1 MISLVKIHSYAYN
14 RSTNCENNER
24 WYEYHLARMVG
35 RIIEVES
42 WRLPFHSTLRYRLH
56 ADAVISSLVGFSR
69 KKGSC
74 GEVCLVS
81 RDKIPQLCVSRN
93 PNENVASVKRES
105 RFRVSEGGEDPL
117 TRSISIQPLSST
129 IVSLR
134 RDRRA
139 KICPTPGRST
149 NRIRSECPHPSI
161 VISST
166 ARIIRSVR
174 LNKTIVR
181 ATTARN
187 SSIPISYLPLL
198 RSVQQ
203 KRFSTTAVFYR
214 TR

>member
-1 MISLVKIHSYAYN
+1 M
-14 RSTNCENNER
+14 
-24 WYEYHLARMVG
+24 
-35 RIIEVES
+35 
-42 WRLPFHSTLRYRLH
+42 
-56 ADAVISSLVGFSR
+56 
-69 KKGSC
+69 
-74 GEVCLVS
+74 CLVS

-105 RFRVSEGGEDPL
+105 RFRVSEDPL

-134 RDRRA
+134 KDRRA
-139 KICPTPGRST
+139 EICPTPGRST

-198 RSVQQ
+198 HSVQQ

>member
-1 MISLVKIHSYAYN
+1 M
-14 RSTNCENNER
+14 
-24 WYEYHLARMVG
+24 
-35 RIIEVES
+35 
-42 WRLPFHSTLRYRLH
+42 
-56 ADAVISSLVGFSR
+56 
-69 KKGSC
+69 
-74 GEVCLVS
+74 CLVS

-105 RFRVSEGGEDPL
+105 RFRVSEDPL

-134 RDRRA
+134 KDRRA

>member
-1 MISLVKIHSYAYN
+1 M
-14 RSTNCENNER
+14 
-24 WYEYHLARMVG
+24 
-35 RIIEVES
+35 
-42 WRLPFHSTLRYRLH
+42 
-56 ADAVISSLVGFSR
+56 
-69 KKGSC
+69 
-74 GEVCLVS
+74 CLVS

-105 RFRVSEGGEDPL
+105 RFRVSEDPL
-117 TRSISIQPLSST
+117 TRSISIQPLSSI

-134 RDRRA
+134 KDRRA
-139 KICPTPGRST
+139 EICPTPGRST

-203 KRFSTTAVFYR
+203 KRFSITAVFYR

>member
-1 MISLVKIHSYAYN
+1 M
-14 RSTNCENNER
+14 
-24 WYEYHLARMVG
+24 
-35 RIIEVES
+35 
-42 WRLPFHSTLRYRLH
+42 
-56 ADAVISSLVGFSR
+56 
-69 KKGSC
+69 
-74 GEVCLVS
+74 CLVS

-105 RFRVSEGGEDPL
+105 RFRVSEDPL
-117 TRSISIQPLSST
+117 TRSISIQPLSSI

-134 RDRRA
+134 KDRRA
-139 KICPTPGRST
+139 EICPTPGRST

>member
-1 MISLVKIHSYAYN
+1 M
-14 RSTNCENNER
+14 
-24 WYEYHLARMVG
+24 
-35 RIIEVES
+35 
-42 WRLPFHSTLRYRLH
+42 
-56 ADAVISSLVGFSR
+56 
-69 KKGSC
+69 
-74 GEVCLVS
+74 CLVS

-105 RFRVSEGGEDPL
+105 RFRVSEDPL

-134 RDRRA
+134 KDRRA
-139 KICPTPGRST
+139 EICPTPGRST

-181 ATTARN
+181 ARTARN

-203 KRFSTTAVFYR
+203 KRFSTTAVFY
-214 TR
+214 TRDRNRSRISRMYEVYTIACRRSSKSNPHYQRLNTTRDFAPLIYQLVVPLLSNRFFYSCPSFFVNIRRP

>member
-1 MISLVKIHSYAYN
+1 M
-14 RSTNCENNER
+14 
-24 WYEYHLARMVG
+24 
-35 RIIEVES
+35 
-42 WRLPFHSTLRYRLH
+42 
-56 ADAVISSLVGFSR
+56 
-69 KKGSC
+69 
-74 GEVCLVS
+74 CLVS

-105 RFRVSEGGEDPL
+105 RFRVSEDSL
-117 TRSISIQPLSST
+117 IRSISIQPLSSI

-134 RDRRA
+134 KDRRA
-139 KICPTPGRST
+139 EICPTPGRST

-181 ATTARN
+181 ARTARN

>member
-1 MISLVKIHSYAYN
+1 M
-14 RSTNCENNER
+14 
-24 WYEYHLARMVG
+24 
-35 RIIEVES
+35 
-42 WRLPFHSTLRYRLH
+42 
-56 ADAVISSLVGFSR
+56 
-69 KKGSC
+69 
-74 GEVCLVS
+74 CLVS

-105 RFRVSEGGEDPL
+105 RFRVSEDPL

-134 RDRRA
+134 KDRRA

-181 ATTARN
+181 ARTARN

>member
-1 MISLVKIHSYAYN
+1 M
-14 RSTNCENNER
+14 
-24 WYEYHLARMVG
+24 
-35 RIIEVES
+35 
-42 WRLPFHSTLRYRLH
+42 
-56 ADAVISSLVGFSR
+56 
-69 KKGSC
+69 
-74 GEVCLVS
+74 CLVS

-105 RFRVSEGGEDPL
+105 RFRVSEDPL

-134 RDRRA
+134 KDRRA
-139 KICPTPGRST
+139 EICPTPGRST

-166 ARIIRSVR
+166 ARIICSVR

-181 ATTARN
+181 ARTARN

>member
-1 MISLVKIHSYAYN
+1 M
-14 RSTNCENNER
+14 
-24 WYEYHLARMVG
+24 
-35 RIIEVES
+35 
-42 WRLPFHSTLRYRLH
+42 
-56 ADAVISSLVGFSR
+56 
-69 KKGSC
+69 
-74 GEVCLVS
+74 CLVS

-105 RFRVSEGGEDPL
+105 RFRVSEDPL

-134 RDRRA
+134 KDRRA
-139 KICPTPGRST
+139 EICPTPGRST

>member
-1 MISLVKIHSYAYN
+1 M
-14 RSTNCENNER
+14 
-24 WYEYHLARMVG
+24 
-35 RIIEVES
+35 
-42 WRLPFHSTLRYRLH
+42 
-56 ADAVISSLVGFSR
+56 
-69 KKGSC
+69 
-74 GEVCLVS
+74 CLVS

-105 RFRVSEGGEDPL
+105 RFRVSEDPL
-117 TRSISIQPLSST
+117 TRSISIQPLSSI

-134 RDRRA
+134 KDRRA

-181 ATTARN
+181 ARTARN

>member
-1 MISLVKIHSYAYN
+1 M
-14 RSTNCENNER
+14 
-24 WYEYHLARMVG
+24 
-35 RIIEVES
+35 
-42 WRLPFHSTLRYRLH
+42 
-56 ADAVISSLVGFSR
+56 
-69 KKGSC
+69 
-74 GEVCLVS
+74 CLVS

-105 RFRVSEGGEDPL
+105 RFRVSEDPL
-117 TRSISIQPLSST
+117 TRSISIQPLSSI

-134 RDRRA
+134 KDRRA
-139 KICPTPGRST
+139 EICPTPGRST

-181 ATTARN
+181 ARTARN

>member
-1 MISLVKIHSYAYN
+1 M
-14 RSTNCENNER
+14 
-24 WYEYHLARMVG
+24 
-35 RIIEVES
+35 
-42 WRLPFHSTLRYRLH
+42 
-56 ADAVISSLVGFSR
+56 
-69 KKGSC
+69 
-74 GEVCLVS
+74 CLVS

-93 PNENVASVKRES
+93 SNENVASVKRES
-105 RFRVSEGGEDPL
+105 RFRVSEDPL

-134 RDRRA
+134 KDRRA
-139 KICPTPGRST
+139 EICPTPGRST

-181 ATTARN
+181 ARTARN

>member
-1 MISLVKIHSYAYN
+1 M
-14 RSTNCENNER
+14 
-24 WYEYHLARMVG
+24 
-35 RIIEVES
+35 
-42 WRLPFHSTLRYRLH
+42 
-56 ADAVISSLVGFSR
+56 
-69 KKGSC
+69 
-74 GEVCLVS
+74 CLVS

-105 RFRVSEGGEDPL
+105 RFRISEDPL

-134 RDRRA
+134 KDRRA
-139 KICPTPGRST
+139 EICPTPGRST

>member
-1 MISLVKIHSYAYN
+1 M
-14 RSTNCENNER
+14 
-24 WYEYHLARMVG
+24 
-35 RIIEVES
+35 
-42 WRLPFHSTLRYRLH
+42 
-56 ADAVISSLVGFSR
+56 
-69 KKGSC
+69 
-74 GEVCLVS
+74 CLVS

-105 RFRVSEGGEDPL
+105 RFRVSEDPL

-134 RDRRA
+134 KDRRA
-139 KICPTPGRST
+139 EICPTPGRST

-166 ARIIRSVR
+166 ARIIRFVR

>member
-1 MISLVKIHSYAYN
+1 M
-14 RSTNCENNER
+14 
-24 WYEYHLARMVG
+24 
-35 RIIEVES
+35 
-42 WRLPFHSTLRYRLH
+42 
-56 ADAVISSLVGFSR
+56 
-69 KKGSC
+69 
-74 GEVCLVS
+74 CLVS

-105 RFRVSEGGEDPL
+105 RFRVSEDPL

-134 RDRRA
+134 KDRRA

-149 NRIRSECPHPSI
+149 NRIRSECSHPSI

-181 ATTARN
+181 ARTARN

-198 RSVQQ
+198 RSIQQ

>member
-1 MISLVKIHSYAYN
+1 M
-14 RSTNCENNER
+14 
-24 WYEYHLARMVG
+24 
-35 RIIEVES
+35 
-42 WRLPFHSTLRYRLH
+42 
-56 ADAVISSLVGFSR
+56 
-69 KKGSC
+69 
-74 GEVCLVS
+74 CLVS

-105 RFRVSEGGEDPL
+105 RFRVSEDPL

-134 RDRRA
+134 KDRRA
-139 KICPTPGRST
+139 EICPTPGRST

-181 ATTARN
+181 ARTARN

-198 RSVQQ
+198 RSIQQ

>member
-1 MISLVKIHSYAYN
+1 M
-14 RSTNCENNER
+14 
-24 WYEYHLARMVG
+24 
-35 RIIEVES
+35 
-42 WRLPFHSTLRYRLH
+42 
-56 ADAVISSLVGFSR
+56 
-69 KKGSC
+69 
-74 GEVCLVS
+74 CLVS

-105 RFRVSEGGEDPL
+105 RFRVSEDPL
-117 TRSISIQPLSST
+117 TRSISIQPLSSI

-134 RDRRA
+134 KDRRA
-139 KICPTPGRST
+139 EICPTPGRST
-149 NRIRSECPHPSI
+149 NRIRSECLHPSI

>member
-1 MISLVKIHSYAYN
+1 M
-14 RSTNCENNER
+14 
-24 WYEYHLARMVG
+24 
-35 RIIEVES
+35 
-42 WRLPFHSTLRYRLH
+42 
-56 ADAVISSLVGFSR
+56 
-69 KKGSC
+69 
-74 GEVCLVS
+74 CLVS

-105 RFRVSEGGEDPL
+105 RFRVSEDPL

-134 RDRRA
+134 KDRRA
-139 KICPTPGRST
+139 EICPTPGRST

-181 ATTARN
+181 ATKFIDTDLLSTAATF
-187 SSIPISYLPLL
+187 
-198 RSVQQ
+198 RSTETIFDHG
-203 KRFSTTAVFYR
+203 RILSHAIEIGRVFHVC
-214 TR
+214 TRYIQ

>member
-1 MISLVKIHSYAYN
+1 M
-14 RSTNCENNER
+14 
-24 WYEYHLARMVG
+24 
-35 RIIEVES
+35 
-42 WRLPFHSTLRYRLH
+42 
-56 ADAVISSLVGFSR
+56 
-69 KKGSC
+69 
-74 GEVCLVS
+74 CLVS

-105 RFRVSEGGEDPL
+105 RFRVSENPL
-117 TRSISIQPLSST
+117 TRSISIQPLSSI

-134 RDRRA
+134 KDRRA
-139 KICPTPGRST
+139 EICPTPGRST

>member
-1 MISLVKIHSYAYN
+1 M
-14 RSTNCENNER
+14 
-24 WYEYHLARMVG
+24 
-35 RIIEVES
+35 
-42 WRLPFHSTLRYRLH
+42 
-56 ADAVISSLVGFSR
+56 
-69 KKGSC
+69 
-74 GEVCLVS
+74 CLVS

-105 RFRVSEGGEDPL
+105 RFRVSENPL

-134 RDRRA
+134 KDRRA
-139 KICPTPGRST
+139 EICPTPGRST

-174 LNKTIVR
+174 LNKAIVR

>member
-1 MISLVKIHSYAYN
+1 M
-14 RSTNCENNER
+14 
-24 WYEYHLARMVG
+24 
-35 RIIEVES
+35 
-42 WRLPFHSTLRYRLH
+42 
-56 ADAVISSLVGFSR
+56 
-69 KKGSC
+69 
-74 GEVCLVS
+74 CLVS

-105 RFRVSEGGEDPL
+105 RFRVSEDPL

-134 RDRRA
+134 KDRRA
-139 KICPTPGRST
+139 EICPTPGRST

-181 ATTARN
+181 ARTARN